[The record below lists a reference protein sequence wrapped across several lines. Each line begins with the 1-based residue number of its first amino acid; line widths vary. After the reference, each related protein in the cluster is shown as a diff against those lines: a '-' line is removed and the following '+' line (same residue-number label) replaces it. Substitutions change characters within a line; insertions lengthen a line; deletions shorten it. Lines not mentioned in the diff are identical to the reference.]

1 MTRND
6 KVGLGLF
13 INVLFPL
20 NASVH
25 GPCHAGSTLCTNTMR
40 QNLVFIC
47 DNLSPVLL
55 LFNMYYE

>member
-13 INVLFPL
+13 KNVLFPL

-25 GPCHAGSTLCTNTMR
+25 GPCHAGSTLCTNYASKSCVY
-40 QNLVFIC
+40 LW
-47 DNLSPVLL
+47 
-55 LFNMYYE
+55 